1 MKVVCMQKSDEILGA
16 KDQETLQIE
25 LLEGVGL
32 SLEQLFDESK
42 IETATPTCK
51 MFVAGKPMNEELQ
64 FDQATQTRRF
74 HKWYLEQSE
83 VGREL

>member
-1 MKVVCMQKSDEILGA
+1 LQRYTKTPKLNLKCILMKVVCMQKSDEILGA

-25 LLEGVGL
+25 LLQGVGL

-64 FDQATQTRRF
+64 FDQATQT
-74 HKWYLEQSE
+74 
-83 VGREL
+83 